1 MFQRPVRLP
10 CTLNPRSPPRAR
22 LPLILAAGRVRTS
35 VPRQSHAARLCCA
48 RCGYL
53 LLLSRRAAQLI
64 VYYKRVCAPIRP
76 KPLLL
81 LVTDALP
88 SSDPSVSRRCLCQG
102 SSYRSLLPELRLS
115 FGRRLRVASVV
126 GVAEMDPCCGPVE
139 GLEQAQVLVMC
150 AVSHCLHRSLQR
162 SYTRIG
168 HVSGYSAVT

>member
-102 SSYRSLLPELRLS
+102 SSYRSLLGFPSCSRILTYRASYLADTGPTAVARQCASASTDARLFDELALPSSARYAFNTSSLCRTS
-115 FGRRLRVASVV
+115 F
-126 GVAEMDPCCGPVE
+126 P
-139 GLEQAQVLVMC
+139 
-150 AVSHCLHRSLQR
+150 
-162 SYTRIG
+162 
-168 HVSGYSAVT
+168 